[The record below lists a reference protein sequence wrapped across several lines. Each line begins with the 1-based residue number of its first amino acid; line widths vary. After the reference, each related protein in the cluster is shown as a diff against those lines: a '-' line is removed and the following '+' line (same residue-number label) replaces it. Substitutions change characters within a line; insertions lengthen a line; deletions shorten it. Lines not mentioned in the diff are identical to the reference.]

1 ELKAALPRRQRSP
14 GRKRVNLGELTPCS
28 EDLPEVKSGEKED
41 STGQV
46 DEANSTTVTDSQS
59 KQSSSK
65 LSEQVNNQE
74 RGETISEE
82 HTTQGETSD
91 QRTES
96 PSPEIH
102 MD

>member
-1 ELKAALPRRQRSP
+1 MYQNIYTVCAVLQ
-14 GRKRVNLGELTPCS
+14 LGIVLTCPSCAFT
-28 EDLPEVKSGEKED
+28 VKSGEKED